1 MLHFINN
8 SDAKTIT
15 SLCEASTSSAA
26 YYFLGLISLKLVV
39 QEDLINLAKQNVGK
53 ITIVMIHAIAIPNV
67 RNITIAAMI
76 LKINVSLVKTNVED
90 HTIGT
95 MDAR

>member
-1 MLHFINN
+1 MQ
-8 SDAKTIT
+8 
-15 SLCEASTSSAA
+15 
-26 YYFLGLISLKLVV
+26 VV
-39 QEDLINLAKQNVGK
+39 GNLTKINLAKENVGK
-53 ITIVMIHAIAIPNV
+53 ISIVMIHAIAIPNV

>member
-1 MLHFINN
+1 M
-8 SDAKTIT
+8 
-15 SLCEASTSSAA
+15 
-26 YYFLGLISLKLVV
+26 KLVA
-39 QEDLINLAKQNVGK
+39 QEDLINLAKQDVGK

-67 RNITIAAMI
+67 RIITIAAMI

-90 HTIGT
+90 HSIGT